1 MRLKMQA
8 QANAEETVFK
18 TKTEDGHLK
27 FMFGDHS
34 SHAGEFVFQHDVG
47 GQIKRQWSWPML
59 QIISILGLV
68 GNKRMKLSDD
78 GVMQIVVD
86 SGVAVYTYIIPA
98 QSK

>member
-8 QANAEETVFK
+8 QANSEEIVFK

-34 SHAGEFVFQHDVG
+34 SHAGDFVFQHDVG
-47 GQIKRQWSWPML
+47 GQLKKQWSWPVL

-68 GNKRMKLSDD
+68 GNKRMKISDD
-78 GVMQIVVD
+78 GVMQITVD
-86 SGVAVYTYIIPA
+86 SGLGVYTYIIPA
-98 QSK
+98 HSK